1 MIWYCVL
8 TIFFMSFFKF
18 LYICV
23 WKHMRDMNDN
33 LLVAFV
39 IRLSL
44 FISVWIVSVGFVNRK
59 GYTSERFCT
68 GIFNDHD
75 QIMDPQISPEKLPQP
90 YTPLFW
96 SLCIT
101 NLFFI
106 VSVRIRRRKISLDDV
121 ASVTIGT
128 KRPKDLESMLLNFT
142 LIILLTINLLGFQ
155 LFWNT

>member
-90 YTPLFW
+90 YTPLFCL
-96 SLCIT
+96 LCIT
-101 NLFFI
+101 TLFFI
-106 VSVRIRRRKISLDDV
+106 VSVRIRRRKISLDD
-121 ASVTIGT
+121 AATVTIGT
-128 KRPKDLESMLLNFT
+128 QRPKDLESMLLNFT

>member
-59 GYTSERFCT
+59 GYTAERFCT

-106 VSVRIRRRKISLDDV
+106 VSVRIRRRNISLDDS
-121 ASVTIGT
+121 ATVTIGT
-128 KRPKDLESMLLNFT
+128 QRPKDLESMLLNFT

>member
-59 GYTSERFCT
+59 GYTSDRFCT

-96 SLCIT
+96 SLCIF

-106 VSVRIRRRKISLDDV
+106 VSVRIRRRKISLDD
-121 ASVTIGT
+121 AATVTIGT
-128 KRPKDLESMLLNFT
+128 QRPKDLDSMLLNFT

>member
-1 MIWYCVL
+1 
-8 TIFFMSFFKF
+8 
-18 LYICV
+18 
-23 WKHMRDMNDN
+23 MRDMNDN

-59 GYTSERFCT
+59 GYTTERFCT

-101 NLFFI
+101 TLFFI

-121 ASVTIGT
+121 ATVTIGT
-128 KRPKDLESMLLNFT
+128 KRPKDLESILLNFT